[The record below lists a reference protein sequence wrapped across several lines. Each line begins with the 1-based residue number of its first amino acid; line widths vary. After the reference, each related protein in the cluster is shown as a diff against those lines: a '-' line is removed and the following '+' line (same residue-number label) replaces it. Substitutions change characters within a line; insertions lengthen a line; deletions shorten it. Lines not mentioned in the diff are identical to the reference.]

1 VSMLNNPSN
10 LDRRAFL
17 AMLASVSLAASC
29 PADASPDGLQDWGA
43 APDFRG
49 IQQWFNSPALSLAGL
64 KGQVVLVDFWTFGC
78 INCLRT
84 LPHVN
89 RWAQSYRDQGLVV
102 VGVHTP
108 EFAFERSASNVQT
121 AIKRHGVQHP
131 VALDNDY
138 ATWKAYENQSWPAHY
153 LIDRSGR
160 IRYRHFGEG
169 AYDRTEAAIRTLL
182 AQPRIS
188 GSAS

>member
-1 VSMLNNPSN
+1 MKNIAQCSGPA

-17 AMLASVSLAASC
+17 ALLASLPAAAS
-29 PADASPDGLQDWGA
+29 ASPDGLQDWGP

-49 IQQWFNSPALSLAGL
+49 IQQWFNSPALSLAAL
-64 KGQVVLVDFWTFGC
+64 RGQVVLVDFWTHAC

-89 RWAQSYRDQGLVV
+89 RWADTYRDQGLAV

-108 EFAFERSASNVQT
+108 EFAFERSVSNLQT
-121 AIKRHGVQHP
+121 AIKRYGVKHP
-131 VALDNDY
+131 VAMDNDY
-138 ATWKAYENQSWPAHY
+138 ATWKAYENRYWPAHY
-153 LIDRSGR
+153 LVDGRGR

-169 AYDRTEAAIRTLL
+169 EYARTEAAIQALL
-182 AQPRIS
+182 ARP
-188 GSAS
+188 GHA

>member
-1 VSMLNNPSN
+1 MAHDNPT
-10 LDRRAFL
+10 LRRRTFL
-17 AMLASVSLAASC
+17 AAMAGLPFAAT
-29 PADASPDGLQDWGA
+29 AAPDGLHDWGA

-49 IQQWFNSPALSLAGL
+49 ITQWFNSPALSLDGL
-64 KGQVVLVDFWTFGC
+64 RGRLVLVDFWTYAC

-89 RWAQSYRDQGLVV
+89 RWAASYADAGLVV

-108 EFAFERSASNVQT
+108 EFAFERAPANVQA
-121 AIKRHGVQHP
+121 AIKRHGVKHP

-138 ATWKAYENQSWPAHY
+138 ATWKAYDNRFWPAAY
-153 LIDRSGR
+153 LVDGRGR

-169 AYDRTEAAIRTLL
+169 DYDRTDAAIRTLL
-182 AQPRIS
+182 ERPGRA
-188 GSAS
+188 